1 MLFAFDNV
9 LDVITLSSYFTVSLS
24 PGVAM
29 WEVQRC
35 DRMWGKSASADSL
48 NQSINAYIPLQ
59 PGSQRHM
66 FISRWILTP
75 KTPWLQRDR
84 LSTVCQSLEKT
95 PGWKRYPLV
104 QIMSNLT
111 WQKISS
117 NRVLSCAL
125 CCTQLMFGSIF
136 EYCSPVFLNSVAQLC
151 RLQPSQSG
159 SFHLVCA
166 DQTETQLRGRRRH
179 GRHGHAA
186 AAAEAEGATCWY
198 ELLFKWR

>member
-66 FISRWILTP
+66 FYLQVDFNSKNTVTAERQTFYCVPIP
-75 KTPWLQRDR
+75 GENPW
-84 LSTVCQSLEKT
+84 VKE
-95 PGWKRYPLV
+95 
-104 QIMSNLT
+104 
-111 WQKISS
+111 ISS
-117 NRVLSCAL
+117 CPDYVKPYL
-125 CCTQLMFGSIF
+125 
-136 EYCSPVFLNSVAQLC
+136 
-151 RLQPSQSG
+151 
-159 SFHLVCA
+159 
-166 DQTETQLRGRRRH
+166 TED
-179 GRHGHAA
+179 
-186 AAAEAEGATCWY
+186 
-198 ELLFKWR
+198 LFKQGFIMCPLLHATHVWKYF